1 MGWEEAGKKEEQK
14 EGNTDVEMK
23 CMPVLGRVI
32 AAPTKPCSIKCVWV
46 NLSLKI
52 RESLFHWHQCMPLM
66 SAECIH
72 KPSFDLSVSRH
83 CIPRR
88 NAGLRPGLVLLS
100 NL

>member
-52 RESLFHWHQCMPLM
+52 TV
-66 SAECIH
+66 
-72 KPSFDLSVSRH
+72 SFAPMHAFDVSRMYT
-83 CIPRR
+83 
-88 NAGLRPGLVLLS
+88 
-100 NL
+100 